1 MSSFITVLSA
11 VVAFCVSAAT
21 GLWLIPLL
29 RRVHYGQIS
38 KEIGPTWHKKKEGTP
53 LMGGLLF
60 IIGSVTAAVAGFF
73 ALRLSGGG
81 SASPYPVSGLGTTRL
96 FMGLLMSLAF
106 AMIGFMDDYVKV
118 VKKNSLGISERERTV
133 MEVLVA
139 GAYLAGMYIAGDT
152 STIVPIPFIGQ
163 IDMGL
168 FYYPFAILVIY
179 GAINA
184 VNITDGIDGLC
195 GSVSFVAAIGFMLVS
210 ALLAF
215 PEMELLATALA
226 GACLGFLLW
235 NFHPAK
241 IFMGDTGSLF
251 LGGVL
256 VSLAF
261 GLGQPVLL
269 LFMGIVYVLETLSDI
284 IQIGYYKR
292 THKRIFKMA
301 PIHHHFELCGWSET
315 KIVLVFSA
323 VAAVGS
329 ALGVLSVAHL

>member
-1 MSSFITVLSA
+1 MSGFITILTA
-11 VVAFCVSAAT
+11 LVAFSLSAAT

-29 RRVHYGQIS
+29 RRIHFGQIS
-38 KEIGPTWHKKKEGTP
+38 KSVGPTWHKKKEGTP
-53 LMGGLLF
+53 LMGGFLF

-73 ALRLSGGG
+73 ALRLFGGN
-81 SASPYPVSGLGTTRL
+81 SSPYPVSDIATTRL

-106 AMIGFMDDYVKV
+106 GMIGFMDDYVKV
-118 VKKNSLGISERERTV
+118 VKKNSMGISERERTI
-133 MEVLVA
+133 MEVLIA
-139 GAYLAGMYIAGDT
+139 GAYLVGMYIAGDT
-152 STIVPIPFIGQ
+152 STIVPIPFFGQ
-163 IDMGL
+163 LDMGL
-168 FYYPFAILVIY
+168 LYYPFAVIVIY

-210 ALLAF
+210 ALLMS

-226 GACLGFLLW
+226 GGCLGFLLW

-251 LGGVL
+251 LGGML

-261 GLGQPVLL
+261 GLSQPVLL
-269 LFMGIVYVLETLSDI
+269 LFMGITFVLETISDI
-284 IQIGYYKR
+284 LQIGFYKL

-301 PIHHHFELCGWSET
+301 PIHHHFEMCGWSET
-315 KIVLVFSA
+315 KIVLVFSTVA
-323 VAAVGS
+323 VIGS
-329 ALGVLSVAHL
+329 MLGVLSVMNL

>member
-1 MSSFITVLSA
+1 MSGIVTILTA
-11 VVAFCVSAAT
+11 VVAFSVSAAT

-38 KEIGPTWHKKKEGTP
+38 KDIGPTWHKKKEGTP
-53 LMGGLLF
+53 LMGGFLF
-60 IIGSVTAAVAGFF
+60 IIGSLAAAVTGFC
-73 ALRLSGGG
+73 ALRIVGSGGG
-81 SASPYPVSGLGTTRL
+81 GLYPVGSIAATRL

-106 AMIGFMDDYVKV
+106 GMIGFMDDYTKA
-118 VKKNSLGISERERTV
+118 VKKNSMGASERERTV

-152 STIVPIPFIGQ
+152 STIVPVPFIGQ
-163 IDMGL
+163 VDMGL

-179 GAINA
+179 GAVNA

-195 GSVSFVAAIGFMLVS
+195 GSITFVAAIGFMLS
-210 ALLAF
+210 AALLAA

-226 GACLGFLLW
+226 GACLGFLVW

-251 LGGVL
+251 LGGML
-256 VSLAF
+256 VAVAF
-261 GLGQPVLL
+261 GLSQPFLL

-284 IQIGYYKR
+284 LQIGSYKL

-301 PIHHHFELCGWSET
+301 PIHHHFEMCGWSEM

-323 VAAVGS
+323 VAVAGS
-329 ALGVLSVAHL
+329 AIGVLSVMNQ

>member
-1 MSSFITVLSA
+1 MSGFITILTA
-11 VVAFCVSAAT
+11 LVAFCLSAAT

-29 RRVHYGQIS
+29 RRIHLGQIS
-38 KEIGPTWHKKKEGTP
+38 KSVGPTWHKKKEGTP
-53 LMGGLLF
+53 LMGGFLF
-60 IIGSVTAAVAGFF
+60 IIGSVVAAVVGFF
-73 ALRLSGGG
+73 ALRLSGGR
-81 SASPYPVSGLGTTRL
+81 ASPYPVSYIATTRL

-106 AMIGFMDDYVKV
+106 GMIGFMDDYVKT
-118 VKKNSLGISERERTV
+118 VKKNSMGISERERTM

-152 STIVPIPFIGQ
+152 STIVPIPFFGQ
-163 IDMGL
+163 LDMGL
-168 FYYPFAILVIY
+168 FYYPFAVIVIY

-195 GSVSFVAAIGFMLVS
+195 GSVTFVAAVGFMLVS
-210 ALLAF
+210 ALLAS

-226 GACLGFLLW
+226 GGCLGFLLW

-251 LGGVL
+251 LGGML

-261 GLGQPVLL
+261 GLSQPVLL
-269 LFMGIVYVLETLSDI
+269 LFMGITYVLETLSDI
-284 IQIGYYKR
+284 LQIGSYKL

-301 PIHHHFELCGWSET
+301 PIHHHFEMCGWSET

-323 VAAVGS
+323 VAALGS
-329 ALGVLSVAHL
+329 TLGVLSVINL

>member
-1 MSSFITVLSA
+1 MSGFITVLSA

-60 IIGSVTAAVAGFF
+60 IIGSIAAAVVGFF

-81 SASPYPVSGLGTTRL
+81 TASPYPVSALGATRL

-106 AMIGFMDDYVKV
+106 GMIGFMDDYVKA

-152 STIVPIPFIGQ
+152 STIVPIPFMGQ
-163 IDMGL
+163 VDLGL

-210 ALLAF
+210 ALLAS

-226 GACLGFLLW
+226 GACLGFLVW

-256 VSLAF
+256 VALAF

-269 LFMGIVYVLETLSDI
+269 VFMGIVYVFETLSDI
-284 IQIGYYKR
+284 IQIGYYKC

-315 KIVLVFSA
+315 KIVLVFSSI
-323 VAAVGS
+323 AAVGS
-329 ALGVLSVAHL
+329 VLGVLSVAHL